1 MSKLALW
8 MGHPSKDHHRPNA
21 QGSNSLPRGVVLSL
35 RCPVNFTRAF
45 FHGTFPAWSGS
56 SCSTMSQPR
65 WEVCLGSEF
74 VDYDLESQHRLE
86 RAMQA
91 GEVELQLL
99 LAGRAFTVAWTRAG
113 ADDCWDIAMR
123 SDAHPE
129 RVRPVRRHTP
139 PRAAPAP
146 ERARAVEPEVKQE
159 RSSRSDERGRRD
171 SDRRDPRDERERDRR
186 RDDARRSDG
195 SGRSRIGGASER
207 GGGTASGGT
216 SAGGSSGGS
225 GGGGGAAA
233 AEASEA
239 DDAAPL
245 RRRHLAA
252 ESDEE
257 VQLLGKDKV
266 RRAAE
271 MGAAESAAWPGSAT
285 AHQTPGASCSG
296 RSRLLAHK
304 VPGSPLSGLL
314 GLTRQAPG
322 APLSLLSTH
331 SLALHALG
339 SPGPGAVG
347 AAHWGRDA
355 GGGRAALHRAQL
367 GPRPDATG
375 GES

>member
-1 MSKLALW
+1 
-8 MGHPSKDHHRPNA
+8 
-21 QGSNSLPRGVVLSL
+21 
-35 RCPVNFTRAF
+35 
-45 FHGTFPAWSGS
+45 
-56 SCSTMSQPR
+56 MSQPR
-65 WEVCLGSEF
+65 WEICLGSEF
-74 VDYDLESQHRLE
+74 VDYDLESQQRLE

-99 LAGRAFTVAWTRAG
+99 LAGRAFTVAWSRAS

-123 SDAHPE
+123 SDARPE

-171 SDRRDPRDERERDRR
+171 SDRRDPRDERERERR
-186 RDDARRSDG
+186 RDEVQRSNG
-195 SGRSRIGGASER
+195 SGPSRPGGPGERGGAER
-207 GGGTASGGT
+207 GGGTASGE
-216 SAGGSSGGS
+216 AGAGS
-225 GGGGGAAA
+225 GGGGAAA

-285 AHQTPGASCSG
+285 AHH
-296 RSRLLAHK
+296 R
-304 VPGSPLSGLL
+304 GLL
-314 GLTRQAPG
+314 QRALQAPG
-322 APLSLLSTH
+322 
-331 SLALHALG
+331 
-339 SPGPGAVG
+339 
-347 AAHWGRDA
+347 
-355 GGGRAALHRAQL
+355 
-367 GPRPDATG
+367 
-375 GES
+375 

>member
-1 MSKLALW
+1 
-8 MGHPSKDHHRPNA
+8 
-21 QGSNSLPRGVVLSL
+21 
-35 RCPVNFTRAF
+35 
-45 FHGTFPAWSGS
+45 
-56 SCSTMSQPR
+56 MSQPR

-99 LAGRAFTVAWTRAG
+99 LAGRAFTVAWSRAG

-123 SDAHPE
+123 SDARPE

-207 GGGTASGGT
+207 GGGTASGG
-216 SAGGSSGGS
+216 SGGSSGGS

-271 MGAAESAAWPGSAT
+271 MGAAESAA
-285 AHQTPGASCSG
+285 
-296 RSRLLAHK
+296 
-304 VPGSPLSGLL
+304 
-314 GLTRQAPG
+314 
-322 APLSLLSTH
+322 
-331 SLALHALG
+331 
-339 SPGPGAVG
+339 
-347 AAHWGRDA
+347 
-355 GGGRAALHRAQL
+355 
-367 GPRPDATG
+367 
-375 GES
+375 